1 MAFGGEN
8 AESYYDEGLTAFMKG
23 DVDAAARFFV
33 RAIQL
38 DRSMLAAH
46 HQLGKCYVRMGQPQR
61 AVEILGQVVVQKPGL
76 IAARLDLGQALLAQ
90 GLADDQAL
98 QRARKQFSHVLAI
111 DPHNARAHLG
121 MAQVCFQEGNWDG
134 AVTLSQGARAHGG
147 ASFAVLFL
155 LGRAAK
161 LAGNAVLSGESL
173 KEAQALIEKSVE
185 MAPDAPEG
193 HYLRGEVSF
202 AQARFGSALEHYR
215 SAQDRVE
222 GKRHYSAFGESF
234 TRLDILVKR
243 GLCHQRLGD
252 VEAAAAVGRQILSA
266 HPQHKVGKAL
276 SDLAN
281 GKQEGTE

>member
-23 DVDAAARFFV
+23 DVEAAARFLV

-46 HQLGKCYVRMGQPQR
+46 HQLGKCYIRMGQAQR
-61 AVEILGQVVVQKPGL
+61 AVEILGQVVVQKPEL
-76 IAARLDLGQALLAQ
+76 IAARLDLGHALLAQ
-90 GLADDQAL
+90 GLSE
-98 QRARKQFSHVLAI
+98 RARKQFSHVLAM

-121 MAQVCFQEGNWDG
+121 MAQVYFQEGNWDA
-134 AVTLSQGARAHGG
+134 AVTLAQSARAHGG

-161 LAGNAVLSGESL
+161 LAGNTVLSGESL

-185 MAPDAPEG
+185 MSPDAPEG
-193 HYLRGEVSF
+193 HYLRGEVCF
-202 AQARFGSALEHYR
+202 AQTRFGTALEHYR
-215 SAQDRVE
+215 AAQDRVE
-222 GKRHYSAFGESF
+222 GNRHYSAFGGSF

-252 VEAAAAVGRQILSA
+252 VEAAAGIGRQILAA
-266 HPQHKVGKAL
+266 HPKHKLGKAL
-276 SDLAN
+276 SNLAS
-281 GKQEGTE
+281 GKQGGAD